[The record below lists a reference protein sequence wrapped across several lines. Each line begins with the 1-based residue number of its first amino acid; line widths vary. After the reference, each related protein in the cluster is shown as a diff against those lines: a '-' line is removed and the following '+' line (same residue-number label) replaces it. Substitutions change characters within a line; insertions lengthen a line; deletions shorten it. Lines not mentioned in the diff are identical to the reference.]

1 MKKLFVLTASFLL
14 IGLISNA
21 QCEGTT
27 KWNCTKMKIVDQSG
41 NVIKEKDE
49 NVVVQVNNKNINVT
63 PEDEQ
68 DQMTGNVTE
77 YDCKW
82 SEPGKKGKTVVKGE
96 VNDASG
102 KTRHATIT
110 IEGNDGKVTITLEAP
125 EETTRIVLEVK
136 DYEVVK

>member
-1 MKKLFVLTASFLL
+1 MKKLFVLTAGFLW

-27 KWNCTKMKIVDQSG
+27 KWNCAKMKIVDQSG

-49 NVVVQVNNKNINVT
+49 NVVVQVNSKNISVT

-68 DQMTGNVTE
+68 DQMTGNVTD

-82 SEPGKKGKTVVKGE
+82 SVPGKKGKTIVKGE

-102 KTRHATIT
+102 KPRHATIT